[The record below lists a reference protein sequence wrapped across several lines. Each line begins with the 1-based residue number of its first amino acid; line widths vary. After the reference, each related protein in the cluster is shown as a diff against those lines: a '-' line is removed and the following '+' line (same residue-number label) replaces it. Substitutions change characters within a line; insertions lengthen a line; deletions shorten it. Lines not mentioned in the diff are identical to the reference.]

1 MKAAYSQYPD
11 LLKTMARRQDVYNE
25 TTAYIREKERRGEV
39 FVIRPEAALK
49 IKRVEHD
56 RAKIQAVYDQGAGG
70 GPQAPACPAGIFAE
84 GGESN
89 MTESAREACLQG
101 LATEWRTMTYTW
113 RDCALYALAVGA
125 GGQSPSIPMKGTC
138 RPSPTFG
145 ATPYWG
151 DRECHPQTAPA
162 PVHPGAGGGDFETRA
177 VLCQPGV

>member
-1 MKAAYSQYPD
+1 
-11 LLKTMARRQDVYNE
+11 
-25 TTAYIREKERRGEV
+25 
-39 FVIRPEAALK
+39 
-49 IKRVEHD
+49 
-56 RAKIQAVYDQGAGG
+56 
-70 GPQAPACPAGIFAE
+70 
-84 GGESN
+84 

-125 GGQSPSIPMKGTC
+125 GGAEPQYTYERDHAGHPHLWGN
-138 RPSPTFG
+138 
-145 ATPYWG
+145 ALLG